1 MESGNKPI
9 NGNFEGFGG
18 ISVLLLANL
27 GLGLK
32 PVEKKGQSQ
41 IVELVIKTINCW
53 QLRLFVLFHLHFS

>member
-9 NGNFEGFGG
+9 NGFSEGFGG

-32 PVEKKGQSQ
+32 PVGQKKGQSQ
-41 IVELVIKTINCW
+41 MVEFVIKK
-53 QLRLFVLFHLHFS
+53 SKM

>member
-32 PVEKKGQSQ
+32 PVGKKGQSQ
-41 IVELVIKTINCW
+41 MAEFVIKKSKIW
-53 QLRLFVLFHLHFS
+53 

>member
-9 NGNFEGFGG
+9 KGNFEGFGG

-32 PVEKKGQSQ
+32 PVEKKGRSQ
-41 IVELVIKTINCW
+41 IVELVIKK
-53 QLRLFVLFHLHFS
+53 SKM